1 MEAEFEVVDDL
12 VYGHMIFDKS
22 DEFHFCTA
30 LWTDEGIDF
39 IDAADHLGPASGGD
53 MMVFFLND
61 RRMGGITFSFAHL
74 PSMRIGVE
82 AVLC

>member
-12 VYGHMIFDKS
+12 VYDHMIFDKS

-39 IDAADHLGPASGGD
+39 IDLADHLRPA
-53 MMVFFLND
+53 F
-61 RRMGGITFSFAHL
+61 
-74 PSMRIGVE
+74 
-82 AVLC
+82 